1 MKLVKRLAVGAGV
14 AAAALVLSAGP
25 ASAGHRHDHNGN
37 TNVGLLN
44 GNSLEIPVHIPINFC
59 GNGIAILG
67 ITSTSATCVNDD

>member
-25 ASAGHRHDHNGN
+25 ASAHDDDDHNGN

-44 GNSLEIPVHIPINFC
+44 GNSVEIPVHIPVNVC
-59 GNGIAILG
+59 GNGLAILG
-67 ITSTSATCVNDD
+67 IASTAASCVNDD